1 MALVMLVFPCPMR
14 LVFVPTL
21 CIVTTV
27 SHIVQ
32 LVAKSVWLAH
42 LVRAPALVCSVCAR
56 GAGSIPGQAG
66 RLSLPSL
73 RGR

>member
-1 MALVMLVFPCPMR
+1 
-14 LVFVPTL
+14 
-21 CIVTTV
+21 V
-27 SHIVQ
+27 SV
-32 LVAKSVWLAH
+32 LFAKFAYGLSVWLAH
-42 LVRAPALVCSVCAR
+42 LVRAPALVHSMCAR

>member
-1 MALVMLVFPCPMR
+1 MMTKARTVKLCNTKGYTVTHGSPEKNVFF
-14 LVFVPTL
+14 LL
-21 CIVTTV
+21 
-27 SHIVQ
+27 
-32 LVAKSVWLAH
+32 SVWLAH
-42 LVRAPALVCSVCAR
+42 LVRAPALVCSMCAR